1 MNSKMRLVL
10 GAIVASG
17 MSLAA
22 NAGGFYV
29 GAGIG
34 GSSYESSDF
43 VDCFGADDCDTFSD
57 NDVAWNLFAG
67 YSLTD
72 AVAVEVG
79 YQDWGKAKDG
89 DFRGESVSAEPSM
102 VTVMA
107 VGTAPIGGDFA
118 AFGKVGI
125 AFLNIDTH
133 TDGGGVFPPSSG
145 SSNSEDLALGG
156 GVQWNLGQFGIRGE
170 VLWVDAEDADTA
182 MMYGVSGLYK
192 FGG

>member
-22 NAGGFYV
+22 NAGDFYV

-79 YQDWGKAKDG
+79 YQDWGKFNG
-89 DFRGESVSAEPSM
+89 DFFGESVSAEPSM

-133 TDGGGVFPPSSG
+133 TDGGGVNPESSG
-145 SSNSEDLALGG
+145 SSNSEDLALSG